1 MQRLRRDKRGLIVEA
16 SLEKFRQ
23 EARQFVRHEFCSDCR
38 RGYGCAHFCRRA
50 QVMTKVYLGALVKQK
65 ARWN

>member
-1 MQRLRRDKRGLIVEA
+1 MQRLRRDKRDLIVEA

-38 RGYGCAHFCRRA
+38 RRYGCAHFCRSA
-50 QVMTKVYLGALVKQK
+50 QVMTKVYLSALVTRK
-65 ARWN
+65 ARFN